1 VRAFTIDRRRAIV
14 SGIKPETEHLT
25 TDEAEY
31 SARES
36 LAERVKELECLYGI
50 SRVLH
55 DSDTDVPHMLRE
67 IVEILP
73 RGFKYPHLAGARI
86 SAAAGTFQ
94 TGRFSLGPL
103 TLAATTAAGRVE
115 VSYPAGLAASDPA
128 PFLPEEHKLIEKAAA
143 DISLALERIRAAEE
157 KKRLEAQLRHADRL
171 STMGVMAAG
180 ITHELNEPLAAIL
193 GFAQLVAKTPHLPQ
207 QAALDTQRI
216 VEACLRAREI
226 VRGLLVFGGTAPQ
239 KSEDC
244 NLATIVRDGIVFLEP
259 RCKSAGIALRL
270 DFGTDVP
277 LVLGDP
283 AQLTQVLV
291 NLVVNAVQAMPA
303 GGTLTVR
310 TVREGSE
317 ALLIVEDTGIGI
329 SAETLGRLFVPF
341 FTTKGTGGG
350 TGLGLPVVHG
360 IVSSHGGSIGVT
372 SSAGEG
378 ARFEVR
384 LPSRGTLPS

>member
-1 VRAFTIDRRRAIV
+1 MTRHA
-14 SGIKPETEHLT
+14 
-25 TDEAEY
+25 AES

-55 DSDTDVPHMLRE
+55 TADSDISHMLQE
-67 IVEILP
+67 IVRILP
-73 RGFKYPHLAGARI
+73 RGFKYPDLAGSRI
-86 SAAAGTFQ
+86 RTAGGTFQ
-94 TGRFSLGPL
+94 TTGFQSGPL
-103 TLAATTAAGRVE
+103 VLTAPIAAGGSVE
-115 VSYPAGLAASDPA
+115 VSYPAELAARDTS
-128 PFLPEEHKLIEKAAA
+128 PFLEEEHKLIEKAAA

-157 KKRLEAQLRHADRL
+157 KDRLEAQLRHADRL

-193 GFAQLVAKTPHLPQ
+193 GFAQLVSKHPDLPK
-207 QAALDTQRI
+207 QASQDTQRI

-244 NLATIVRDGIVFLEP
+244 DLATIVRDGIVFLEP
-259 RCKSAGIALRL
+259 RCKSVGITLRL
-270 DFGTDVP
+270 DFGADVP

-310 TVREGSE
+310 TAREGSE
-317 ALLIVEDTGIGI
+317 ALLVVEDTGVGM
-329 SAETLGRLFVPF
+329 SAETLGSLFVPF

-360 IVSSHGGSIGVT
+360 IVSSHGGKISVT
-372 SSAGEG
+372 SSVGKG

-384 LPSRGTLPS
+384 LPSHGTTLP